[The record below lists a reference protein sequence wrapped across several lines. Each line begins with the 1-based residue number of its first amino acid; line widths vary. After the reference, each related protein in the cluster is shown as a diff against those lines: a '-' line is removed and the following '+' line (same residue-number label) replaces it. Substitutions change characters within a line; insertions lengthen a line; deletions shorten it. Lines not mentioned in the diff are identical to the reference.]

1 MSQGVVDRLVLTAL
15 FVLTSAST
23 AAAQPVASATR
34 STLLQ
39 PGVELV
45 YEAAGRE
52 GTPWRVEAVEAN
64 LAIAGRVGCVRVRFA
79 AGGPRPGADVRIT
92 CESDGVLHSL
102 DTLTGRWRA
111 DRPMRPQMSLDVAG
125 TGGRTSRFITAGE
138 TVEEVSGHRLRVIE
152 TTVVTLDS
160 AGTVLRRLRERF
172 APAIGTATWGAFEV
186 PDGAGGWRLQREFR
200 LAAIRTRP

>member
-1 MSQGVVDRLVLTAL
+1 
-15 FVLTSAST
+15 
-23 AAAQPVASATR
+23 
-34 STLLQ
+34 
-39 PGVELV
+39 
-45 YEAAGRE
+45 
-52 GTPWRVEAVEAN
+52 
-64 LAIAGRVGCVRVRFA
+64 
-79 AGGPRPGADVRIT
+79 
-92 CESDGVLHSL
+92 
-102 DTLTGRWRA
+102 
-111 DRPMRPQMSLDVAG
+111 MSLDVAG